1 MHRAALMRRIDS
13 SGSNSDVSSEDDTSD
28 VSDLDK
34 FEEAYSD
41 FGALTAG
48 VDPRTLERDCSGHTN
63 EDVPGLDLPGQLE
76 ALYSLA
82 NVPLHWACTV
92 GLCGV
97 WCVGWVGG
105 FFALVTVFFATIAL
119 RLPIYQML
127 RYFNV
132 SCDMS
137 FSWM

>member
-1 MHRAALMRRIDS
+1 MSATLPS
-13 SGSNSDVSSEDDTSD
+13 SLDTSAKI
-28 VSDLDK
+28 LLK
-34 FEEAYSD
+34 
-41 FGALTAG
+41 GM
-48 VDPRTLERDCSGHTN
+48 
-63 EDVPGLDLPGQLE
+63 
-76 ALYSLA
+76 
-82 NVPLHWACTV
+82 LHWACTV

-105 FFALVTVFFATIAL
+105 FFALVAVFFASFAL